1 MGIGMKKEIF
11 GYARVSSR
19 EQNLDRQL
27 QVFKE
32 LGIDERNIIVDKQ
45 SGKDF
50 NRQGY
55 NSLVG
60 THETSPLL
68 RSGDML
74 VIYSIDRLGRNY
86 KEIMQEWQHITKEIG
101 ADVKVI
107 DMPLL
112 DTSRGGNDLD
122 SQFVAD
128 LVLQILSYVANKE
141 RENILLRQA
150 AGNEAMKATCRKV
163 TRVSTDKKRN
173 KSAGEEK
180 CISNKTGRAVGRPE
194 AAYPEEWKSVYTEW
208 KAGSITAVSAM
219 EKLNL
224 KKNTFY
230 NLVKRYEA

>member
-1 MGIGMKKEIF
+1 MKKEVF
-11 GYARVSSR
+11 AYARVSTR
-19 EQNLDRQL
+19 QQDLARQL
-27 QVFKE
+27 QEFKE
-32 LGIDERNIIVDKQ
+32 MNIDERNIVIDKQ

-86 KEIMQEWQHITKEIG
+86 NEIMKEWQHITKEIG
-101 ADVKVI
+101 ADIKVI

-112 DTSRGGNDLD
+112 DTSKGNNDLD
-122 SQFVAD
+122 SRFVAD

-141 RENILLRQA
+141 RENILARQA
-150 AGNEAMKATCRKV
+150 AGNEAMKATCKKV
-163 TRVSTDKKRN
+163 ERVSTDEKRKK
-173 KSAGEEK
+173 AIGDMK

-194 AAYPEEWKSVYTEW
+194 ATFPEDWETVYRQW
-208 KAGSITAVSAM
+208 KAGEITAVSAM

-224 KKNTFY
+224 RKNTFY
-230 NLVKRYEA
+230 NLVKRFEAQG

>member
-1 MGIGMKKEIF
+1 MKREVF
-11 GYARVSSR
+11 AYARVSTK
-19 EQNLDRQL
+19 QQDLARQL
-27 QVFKE
+27 QTFKE
-32 LGIDERNIIVDKQ
+32 MNIDERNIVIDKQ

-86 KEIMQEWQHITKEIG
+86 NEIMKEWQHITKEIG
-101 ADVKVI
+101 ADIKVI

-112 DTSRGGNDLD
+112 DTSKGNNDLD
-122 SQFVAD
+122 SRFVAD

-141 RENILLRQA
+141 RENILARQA
-150 AGNEAMKATCRKV
+150 AGNEAMKATCKKV
-163 TRVSTDKKRN
+163 ERVSTDEKRKK
-173 KSAGEEK
+173 AIGDMK
-180 CISNKTGRAVGRPE
+180 CISNKTGKPIGRPE
-194 AAYPEEWKSVYTEW
+194 ATFPEEWETVYQQW
-208 KAGSITAVSAM
+208 KAGEITAVSAM

-224 KKNTFY
+224 RKNTFY
-230 NLVKRYEA
+230 NLARRFKAQG

>member
-1 MGIGMKKEIF
+1 MKKEIF

-86 KEIMQEWQHITKEIG
+86 KEIMQE
-101 ADVKVI
+101 D
-107 DMPLL
+107 
-112 DTSRGGNDLD
+112 R
-122 SQFVAD
+122 
-128 LVLQILSYVANKE
+128 
-141 RENILLRQA
+141 
-150 AGNEAMKATCRKV
+150 
-163 TRVSTDKKRN
+163 
-173 KSAGEEK
+173 
-180 CISNKTGRAVGRPE
+180 
-194 AAYPEEWKSVYTEW
+194 KSV
-208 KAGSITAVSAM
+208 V
-219 EKLNL
+219 
-224 KKNTFY
+224 
-230 NLVKRYEA
+230 

>member
-1 MGIGMKKEIF
+1 MKKEVF
-11 GYARVSSR
+11 AYARVSTR
-19 EQNLDRQL
+19 QQDLARQL
-27 QVFKE
+27 QAFKE
-32 LGIDERNIIVDKQ
+32 MGIDERNIVIDKQ

-86 KEIMQEWQHITKEIG
+86 NEIMKEWQHITKEIG
-101 ADVKVI
+101 ADIKVI

-112 DTSRGGNDLD
+112 DTSKGNNDLD
-122 SQFVAD
+122 SRFVAD

-141 RENILLRQA
+141 RENILARQA
-150 AGNEAMKATCRKV
+150 AGNEAMKATCKKV
-163 TRVSTDKKRN
+163 ERVSTDEKRKK
-173 KSAGEEK
+173 AIGDMK

-194 AAYPEEWKSVYTEW
+194 ATFPEEWETVYQQW
-208 KAGSITAVSAM
+208 KAGEITAVSAM

-224 KKNTFY
+224 RKNTFY
-230 NLVKRYEA
+230 NLAKRFEAQG

>member
-1 MGIGMKKEIF
+1 MKKEVF
-11 GYARVSSR
+11 AYARVSTR
-19 EQNLDRQL
+19 QQDLARQL
-27 QVFKE
+27 QAFKE
-32 LGIDERNIIVDKQ
+32 MNIDERNIVIDKQ

-86 KEIMQEWQHITKEIG
+86 NEIMKEWQHITKEIG
-101 ADVKVI
+101 ADIKVI

-112 DTSRGGNDLD
+112 DTSKGNNDLD
-122 SQFVAD
+122 SRFVAD

-141 RENILLRQA
+141 RENILARQA
-150 AGNEAMKATCRKV
+150 AGNEAMKATCKKV
-163 TRVSTDKKRN
+163 ERVSTDEKRKK
-173 KSAGEEK
+173 AIGDMK
-180 CISNKTGRAVGRPE
+180 CISNKTGKPIGRPE
-194 AAYPEEWKSVYTEW
+194 ATFPEEWETVYQQW
-208 KAGSITAVSAM
+208 KAGEITAVSAM

-224 KKNTFY
+224 RKNTFY
-230 NLVKRYEA
+230 NLVKRFEAQG